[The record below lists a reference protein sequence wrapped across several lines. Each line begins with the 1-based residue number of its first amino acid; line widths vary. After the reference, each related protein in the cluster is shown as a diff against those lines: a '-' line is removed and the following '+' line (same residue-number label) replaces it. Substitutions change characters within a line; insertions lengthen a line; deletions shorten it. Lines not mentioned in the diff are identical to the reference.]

1 MQGKNV
7 VVTGAGCLGASVVK
21 RCLEE
26 GASVTVVDVSE
37 ANLEALGDG
46 ARAIRADVTDPDAM
60 KKAVAGADI
69 VIHTAA
75 ALDGEAELQE
85 KVNVVGT
92 RTVAEAAAEAGV
104 ERLGHVSSN
113 AVYGIGQRAV
123 ITEETP
129 PSPSNQAYAITK
141 AAAEDAVRRV
151 AEETGLSYTIIR
163 PAGIFGPGAHYFAAS
178 FYKRGKRKPV
188 VFIGKGAGAMYCAFV
203 DDVADLIAT
212 AAVHPAAEG
221 EIFNCVIDP
230 PPTQRQ
236 FMAAWSRLSG
246 HERYLGIPTPL
257 AKIGGLVAKPFAKEG
272 TYLRELNANLD
283 HVNRY
288 VTIDSSKAKRLLGW
302 QPRHTLESGV
312 QATIPWLREIGLM
325 GGATGS
331 SEEVGSN

>member
-104 ERLGHVSSN
+104 ERL
-113 AVYGIGQRAV
+113 
-123 ITEETP
+123 
-129 PSPSNQAYAITK
+129 
-141 AAAEDAVRRV
+141 
-151 AEETGLSYTIIR
+151 
-163 PAGIFGPGAHYFAAS
+163 
-178 FYKRGKRKPV
+178 
-188 VFIGKGAGAMYCAFV
+188 
-203 DDVADLIAT
+203 
-212 AAVHPAAEG
+212 VH
-221 EIFNCVIDP
+221 
-230 PPTQRQ
+230 
-236 FMAAWSRLSG
+236 
-246 HERYLGIPTPL
+246 
-257 AKIGGLVAKPFAKEG
+257 
-272 TYLRELNANLD
+272 
-283 HVNRY
+283 
-288 VTIDSSKAKRLLGW
+288 
-302 QPRHTLESGV
+302 
-312 QATIPWLREIGLM
+312 
-325 GGATGS
+325 
-331 SEEVGSN
+331 